1 MSTQH
6 VDELIDGYLLGAL
19 EAGEVLQV
27 RAHLQACAACV
38 SLLAESRA
46 VLSALPH
53 ALDDLVPRPEVRRRL
68 LEMAAADTEQAPVDA
83 TSAPDDDRRPI
94 PLRPGRSRFAAWAPL
109 GAAAAAVVVLIG
121 GLAAWGIAQTN
132 RLDDRDAELAQARRT
147 LDNVV
152 SSARVLTMRGTEA
165 APQVNAALVVSGD
178 GEVLVLANNVPQP
191 EPGAGYHL
199 WLFDADGEPVHV
211 ILQPDENGQ
220 IVASLEAN
228 LARYDAME
236 VDVQPLDATE
246 PGGVTVLAGELN

>member
-1 MSTQH
+1 MSTPH

-19 EAGEVLQV
+19 DAGEVVSV
-27 RAHLQACAACV
+27 RAHLQTCGACAL
-38 SLLAESRA
+38 LLAESRA
-46 VLSALPH
+46 VLSALPES
-53 ALDDLVPRPEVRRRL
+53 LDDLMPRPDVKHRL
-68 LEMAAADTEQAPVDA
+68 LEMAATSDDAPPIDVGRAPGDA
-83 TSAPDDDRRPI
+83 RRPA
-94 PLRPGRSRFAAWAPL
+94 PLRAGRRRFAQWAL
-109 GAAAAAVVVLIG
+109 VGAAAAAVVVLIG
-121 GLAAWGIAQTN
+121 ALAAWGIVQTN

-178 GEVLVLANNVPQP
+178 GEVLVLANNVPQA

-211 ILQPDENGQ
+211 ILQPDEKGQ
-220 IVASLEAN
+220 IAASLEAD
-228 LARYDAME
+228 LAQFDAME